1 MVRMP
6 DQPESGRRV
15 GSMKIKNS
23 DALVLREYEHVRTV
37 NGKRAFA

>member
-6 DQPESGRRV
+6 DQSESGRRV

-23 DALVLREYEHVRTV
+23 DVLVLREHEHACAV